1 MKIKRLIF
9 SVLSGALL
17 LCYQEVRAQSLC
29 DNIANLNIE
38 ALKAAVNTYA
48 KDINGCSNFDPMGVQ
63 SSLPLSLAIINN
75 KGIEFANVLI
85 EAGADVDAEDFRG
98 HTPLE
103 IALAKR
109 DAEMLRFLLQKG
121 ANAKQAERLLLDMVN
136 TNGLSPEEVAKN
148 NAVLDVLFERI
159 DVNLPLYQDITLL
172 QAALQADNIDAVKS
186 LLEKGADPNI
196 VDSKGRSAL
205 YFVKSAEAVNLLA
218 AHGADFEP
226 IIVSSAQDSIHQYMT
241 RKPLDYILNLAPT
254 FIFSLERDNEKFGK
268 MLQAFAEKQA
278 SFDQSIEKALW
289 DLMNSE
295 HYSAKNDVYLTFLLD
310 KTKNPTKICN
320 KLKTRF
326 DDLQR
331 ITSHEQSWLDLVQR
345 YMDSHNLNAN
355 AQSTPA
361 EHN

>member
-1 MKIKRLIF
+1 MKTKRLIF
-9 SVLSGALL
+9 SALSGALL
-17 LCYQEVRAQSLC
+17 ICSQEVLAQSLC
-29 DNIANLNIE
+29 DNIASLNIDG
-38 ALKAAVNTYA
+38 LKTAVKTYA
-48 KDINGCSNFDPMGVQ
+48 KDINGCPNFDPMRVQ
-63 SSLPLSLAIINN
+63 SSLPLALAIINN

-85 EAGADVDAEDFRG
+85 EAGANVDAEDFRG
-98 HTPLE
+98 YTPLE

-109 DAEMLRFLLQKG
+109 DANMLRFLIQKG
-121 ANAKQAERLLLDMVN
+121 ANPKPAERLLLEMVN
-136 TNGLSPEEVAKN
+136 TDGLSPEESAKN
-148 NAVLDVLFERI
+148 NAVLDVLLEQI
-159 DVNLPLYQDITLL
+159 DVNLPLYKDITLL
-172 QAALQADNIDAVKS
+172 QAAVQNDNIDVVKS

-205 YFVKSAEAVNLLA
+205 YFVSSAEAVNLLA

-226 IIVSSAQDSIHQYMT
+226 ISVSSAQDSIHQYIT

-278 SFDQSIEKALW
+278 SFDKSIEKALW

-295 HYSAKNDVYLTFLLD
+295 HYSAKNDAYLTFLLD
-310 KTKNPTKICN
+310 KTKNPAKICN

-331 ITSHEQSWLDLVQR
+331 VTIHEQNWLDLVQR
-345 YMDSHNLNAN
+345 YMDSHNLNAT